1 MRTGRYDRDVATEAV
16 RRTGRPP
23 SYVDGQSVPERLV
36 DVARQ
41 LFAEKGF
48 EGTSVQD
55 VVAAAGVT
63 KGAMYHYFGSKDDLL
78 YEIYGRVLRMQ
89 MERLE
94 KFAAEESPV
103 EERLRAAASDVVVT
117 TIENLQST
125 TIFFRSL
132 HQLGEEKQKEVRR
145 ERRRY
150 HEHLLRDDRRGSGD
164 RRLPGRRRRGP
175 RRRLLL
181 RLGAPPADVVAASRK
196 VVRDRGGAR
205 VRGPVPRRS
214 PPALSAQPS
223 AGSGRRAPT
232 MRRARSA

>member
-1 MRTGRYDRDVATEAV
+1 MIDAMATEPA

-23 SYVDGQSVPERLV
+23 SYVDGRSLPERLV
-36 DVARQ
+36 DVACR

-63 KGAMYHYFGSKDDLL
+63 KGAMYHYFSSKDDLL

-89 MERLE
+89 LERLE

-103 EERLRAAASDVVVT
+103 EERVRAAATDVVIT

-132 HQLGEEKQKEVRR
+132 HQLGQEQQKEVRR

-150 HEHLLRDDRRGSGD
+150 HDTFCAMIIEGQEAGVFRDDVSADLAVDYFFGSVHHLPMWWRPRGRSSATEV
-164 RRLPGRRRRGP
+164 GRVFADLFLDGLHP
-175 RRRLLL
+175 R
-181 RLGAPPADVVAASRK
+181 
-196 VVRDRGGAR
+196 
-205 VRGPVPRRS
+205 
-214 PPALSAQPS
+214 
-223 AGSGRRAPT
+223 
-232 MRRARSA
+232 

>member
-1 MRTGRYDRDVATEAV
+1 MIDDMATGPA

-23 SYVDGQSVPERLV
+23 SYVDGRSVRERLV
-36 DVARQ
+36 DVACR

-63 KGAMYHYFGSKDDLL
+63 KGAMYHYFSSKDDLL

-89 MERLE
+89 TERLE

-103 EERLRAAASDVVVT
+103 EERVRAAATDVVIT
-117 TIENLQST
+117 TIENLEST

-132 HQLGEEKQKEVRR
+132 HQLGQEQQKEVRR

-150 HEHLLRDDRRGSGD
+150 HDIFSAMIIEGQAAGVFRDDVTADLAVDYFFGSVHHLPMWWRPRG
-164 RRLPGRRRRGP
+164 R
-175 RRRLLL
+175 
-181 RLGAPPADVVAASRK
+181 
-196 VVRDRGGAR
+196 
-205 VRGPVPRRS
+205 
-214 PPALSAQPS
+214 LSAPEV
-223 AGSGRRAPT
+223 GRVFADLFLDGLHLR
-232 MRRARSA
+232 